1 MTIIIELGSLRSDG
15 TKKAYIKVSH
25 QGTRK
30 RIPTLVSL
38 SSKEYSAT
46 KQGIKIKNLEKKKI
60 LDDQMKVVQMQFMD
74 MSQEDYVINKVVD
87 VNAIADA
94 AKIKSPV
101 SGQIIE
107 DEERKGINLPPDF
120 FEFTDQWLSI
130 CTLKGKK
137 NYAAAV
143 NSFKNYLQK
152 TYLPFK
158 DIKPMLVLE
167 YQNSLANK
175 PRAQSL
181 YVNALSHLWEE
192 ADRLLDD
199 EIPKS
204 PFRKIKI
211 ARQKP
216 VGQRAT
222 TINIIKKIYEYKG
235 GGRAGLARDC
245 FILSFCLMGMNAV
258 DLYNCKYLKK
268 GLLCYDRSKVKDRR
282 VDKAHTEINVH
293 DFILPI
299 IKKYRIESTYV
310 FDFHKRYCRSED
322 FSRALN
328 IGLKQ
333 ILGERT
339 TVTFYSAR
347 HSWATIARNDCGID
361 KGTVNDALVHVDR
374 EMSITDLYIKK
385 DYRLINEANKKV
397 IEYVFGEYINKSNKT
412 GK

>member
-1 MTIIIELGSLRSDG
+1 MTISIELGTLRSDG
-15 TKKAYIKVSH
+15 TKKAYIKLSH
-25 QGTRK
+25 QNTRK
-30 RIPTLVSL
+30 RIATLVSL
-38 SSKEYSAT
+38 SPKEYSMT
-46 KQGIKIKNLEKKKI
+46 KQGVKIKNLEKKKI
-60 LDDQMKVVQMQFMD
+60 LDDQMMVVQSQFME
-74 MSQEDYVINKVVD
+74 MSHDDYVINKVVD
-87 VNAIADA
+87 VNLLADA
-94 AKIKSPV
+94 SKIKSPV
-101 SGQIIE
+101 SGQIKE
-107 DEERKGINLPPDF
+107 SEEKKEINLPPDF
-120 FEFTDQWLSI
+120 FEFTDNWLSI

-137 NYAAAV
+137 NYVSAV

-152 TYLPFK
+152 SYLPFK

-167 YQNSLANK
+167 YQNSLADK
-175 PRAQSL
+175 PRAQSM

-192 ADRLLDD
+192 ADRLLDE

-211 ARQKP
+211 AKQKP

-222 TINIIKKIYEYKG
+222 TINVIKKIYEYKG

-268 GLLCYDRSKVKDRR
+268 GVLCYDRCKVKDRR
-282 VDKAHTEINVH
+282 TDNAHTEINVH

-299 IKKYRIESTYV
+299 IKKYKIESTYV
-310 FDFHKRYCRSED
+310 FDFHKRYRRSDD

-328 IGLKQ
+328 IGLKT

-339 TVTFYSAR
+339 SVTFYSAR
-347 HSWATIARNDCGID
+347 HSWATIARNDCGVD

-374 EMSITDLYIKK
+374 EMSVTDLYIKK

-397 IEYVFGEYINKSNKT
+397 IEYVFGEYLGKSK
-412 GK
+412 KR